1 MASTLANT
9 SNTVFRPYR
18 TPYGSF
24 PIREFEEGTCAS
36 TAVIRRGDVVC
47 FDTVVTTG
55 NHRVVRAPSSQ
66 GNGGTVLQNGIKS
79 LIGVALTGSTGD
91 GSTTGLAGDG
101 ARPNPAKMIS
111 VAIADRQTEFL
122 GYISSGGASTAVHI
136 SASSYIGMRKAV
148 VYDRTQ
154 HAFFIDST
162 NSTAADFSVIITDI
176 PSESRNDKNGAV
188 IFKFLSTNLALGA
201 EQ

>member
-1 MASTLANT
+1 MT
-9 SNTVFRPYR
+9 
-18 TPYGSF
+18 
-24 PIREFEEGTCAS
+24 
-36 TAVIRRGDVVC
+36 

-66 GNGGTVLQNGIKS
+66 GNAATSLQNAIKS
-79 LIGVALTGSTGD
+79 LVGVAAEGSTGD

-101 ARPNPAKMIS
+101 ARPSEAKKIG
-111 VAIADRQTEFL
+111 VYVADRQTEFL

-148 VYDRTQ
+148 IYDRTQ
-154 HAFFIDST
+154 HAFFVDST
-162 NSTAADFSVIITDI
+162 NSTAADFSVVITDI
-176 PSESRNDKNGAV
+176 PSESRGDKNGAV
-188 IFKFLSTNLALGA
+188 VFKFMSTNLALGA